1 MEKIMTIASSKLNV
15 PWWLVLIQG
24 ISLLI
29 VGVLLLTSPV
39 TTVITIVMFLGVYWL
54 IDGIASLVRIFFKS
68 SQVHWG
74 WLLVRGILGI
84 LAGMYIIGS
93 PLISA
98 VMVPATLAIIMGIQ
112 GIIMGVAGL
121 IEAFKGG
128 GWGAG
133 LLGGINLYLGFVL
146 VSNPVVAA
154 FILPW
159 VLGIFGVIFGVITII
174 ASFRLRSAA

>member
-1 MEKIMTIASSKLNV
+1 MTTDSSKLNV

-24 ISLLI
+24 VSLLI
-29 VGVLLLTSPV
+29 IGVLLLTSPV
-39 TTVITIVMFLGVYWL
+39 TTVITIVMFLGIYWL
-54 IDGIASLVRIFFKS
+54 IDGIASLVRIFVKS
-68 SQVHWG
+68 SDVHWG

-93 PLISA
+93 PLMSA
-98 VMVPATLAIIMGIQ
+98 LVVPATLAIIMGIQ

-133 LLGGINLYLGFVL
+133 LLGAINIFLGFVL

-159 VLGIFGVIFGVITII
+159 ILGIFGVVFGIITII
-174 ASFRLRSAA
+174 ASFRVRSAG

>member
-1 MEKIMTIASSKLNV
+1 MAVAQASKVNV

-29 VGVLLLTSPV
+29 LGILLLTSPGM
-39 TTVITIVMFLGVYWL
+39 TMATIVMFVGAYWL
-54 IDGIASLVRIFFKS
+54 VDGIFSLVRIFTKS
-68 SQVHWG
+68 SDVHWG
-74 WLLVRGILGI
+74 WLLLRGILGV
-84 LAGMYIIGS
+84 LAGGYVLAN
-93 PLISA
+93 PLMSTL
-98 VMVPATLAIIMGIQ
+98 MLPATLALIMGIQ

-133 LLGGINLYLGFVL
+133 LLGAINIYLGFVL
-146 VSNPVVAA
+146 VSNPVIAA

-159 VLGIFGVIFGVITII
+159 VLGIFGVIFGIITII
-174 ASFRLRSAA
+174 ASFRLRSAG